1 MDPSA
6 WASTIDVVRDA
17 LIELDPDHAQDYR
30 ANADA
35 YRAALEQLDAY
46 AMRILATV
54 PPERRVLITAHDA
67 FNYLGRRYEF
77 EVQGIQG
84 ISTESE
90 AGLRR
95 VEQLVDLL
103 VERQIPAV
111 FVETTI
117 PARGV
122 QALIAGAADRGHEV
136 AIGGAL
142 YSDAMGPPGSYE
154 GTYIGMID
162 HNVTTIAQA
171 LGGTPP
177 AGGLNGRLAM
187 ASD

>member
-6 WASTIDVVRDA
+6 WAKTIDVVRDA
-17 LIELDPDHAQDYR
+17 LIELDPAHAEDYR
-30 ANADA
+30 SNAEA
-35 YRAALEQLDAY
+35 YRTALAELDAY
-46 AMRILATV
+46 AERVLATV
-54 PPERRVLITAHDA
+54 PAERRILITAHDA
-67 FNYLGRRYEF
+67 FNYLGRRYDF

-95 VEQLVDLL
+95 VEELVDVL
-103 VERQIPAV
+103 VERAIPAV
-111 FVETTI
+111 FIETTI

-142 YSDAMGPPGSYE
+142 YSDAMGAPGSYE
-154 GTYIGMID
+154 GTYLGMID
-162 HNVTTIAQA
+162 HNVTTIARA
-171 LGGTPP
+171 LGGQAP

-187 ASD
+187 ASE